1 MSVISDYVFMSSFC
15 VRPSMCYR
23 KRLHGV
29 YISIFCI
36 VVALPVD
43 LLHFFNLC
51 FFFIHYETTTKAK
64 FIYLRKR
71 EWQLNLKNTKMT
83 WIIKMVKL
91 MIVVQTFKYIIVWP
105 RPFLKLIQFKM
116 LRGTYDTLLL
126 ISRLNS
132 LLNNTHHKPISFY
145 HIIYHYFII
154 ICGNYLEWFNR
165 VS

>member
-1 MSVISDYVFMSSFC
+1 MTVISDYVCMSSFC
-15 VRPSMCYR
+15 VRSSMRYR

-29 YISIFCI
+29 YISMFCI
-36 VVALPVD
+36 VVALPINT
-43 LLHFFNLC
+43 LRFFNLC

-64 FIYLRKR
+64 FIYLCKR
-71 EWQLNLKNTKMT
+71 EWQLNLKSMKMS

-91 MIVVQTFKYIIVWP
+91 MIVVQSFNIIVWP

-145 HIIYHYFII
+145 RIIYHYFII

-165 VS
+165 IS